1 MSTHTHTHT
10 YYSPDNSQ
18 HLTVE
23 SCVLEALSWSS
34 PAVFSWKRLKS
45 GKIDRFSQSKPKPS
59 EAITNELQSSFQ
71 CDKDMPGKGL
81 ALSIQ
86 TASIRTIQTHTHTHT
101 NQKCLG
107 DIPPWPNQKP
117 TSVPAKGCD
126 LVWAYLEELIQLHET
141 PTNGIEHNE
150 LGWWVKKSISG
161 VQHLFPPSF
170 WKNIQQTA
178 AWNHHPNELGMIKFQ
193 WFFGRNI
200 DVCVCE
206 CVCVCVSVRWP
217 YNPNKQLS
225 QHESIWC
232 PEKHTHTNTL
242 TWTHISS
249 TQRPSVH
256 LVDLGLHMVPVEV
269 MAQWLYAQEWWF
281 GWLVVLKYC
290 YQNKLA

>member
-1 MSTHTHTHT
+1 MTRI
-10 YYSPDNSQ
+10 
-18 HLTVE
+18 
-23 SCVLEALSWSS
+23 CRGKVLLCPSKLLPSE
-34 PAVFSWKRLKS
+34 
-45 GKIDRFSQSKPKPS
+45 QSK
-59 EAITNELQSSFQ
+59 
-71 CDKDMPGKGL
+71 
-81 ALSIQ
+81 
-86 TASIRTIQTHTHTHT
+86 HTHTHT

-200 DVCVCE
+200 DVCVC
-206 CVCVCVSVRWP
+206 VSVRWP

-232 PEKHTHTNTL
+232 PEKHTQTHSLGHTSHLHNDPPCTL
-242 TWTHISS
+242 LTSGSTWSLLKWWPNGYMRKS
-249 TQRPSVH
+249 GD
-256 LVDLGLHMVPVEV
+256 LVG
-269 MAQWLYAQEWWF
+269 WWF
-281 GWLVVLKYC
+281 SNTVIKTS
-290 YQNKLA
+290 

>member
-1 MSTHTHTHT
+1 VTRI
-10 YYSPDNSQ
+10 
-18 HLTVE
+18 
-23 SCVLEALSWSS
+23 CRGKVLLCPSKLLPSE
-34 PAVFSWKRLKS
+34 
-45 GKIDRFSQSKPKPS
+45 QSK
-59 EAITNELQSSFQ
+59 
-71 CDKDMPGKGL
+71 
-81 ALSIQ
+81 
-86 TASIRTIQTHTHTHT
+86 HTDTHT

-200 DVCVCE
+200 YMCVCE
-206 CVCVCVSVRWP
+206 CVCVSVRWP

-232 PEKHTHTNTL
+232 PEKHTHKHIHLDTHLIYTTTL
-242 TWTHISS
+242 RAPCWPRAPHGPCWSDGTMAICARVVIWLAGGSQILLSKQASIKSCSAVLQLLLFKNLRCSKSS
-249 TQRPSVH
+249 
-256 LVDLGLHMVPVEV
+256 
-269 MAQWLYAQEWWF
+269 YI
-281 GWLVVLKYC
+281 
-290 YQNKLA
+290 